1 MPAHPI
7 ATDRSSH
14 ACANVALLRALAT
27 PESYPG
33 APPVTVHE
41 THASWV
47 FVAGERAYK
56 LKKPVALGFLDYST
70 PALRRSACR
79 EEVRVNQALAPG
91 IYLGVRA
98 IVAVDD
104 RFEIVPEGTRGA
116 MEYLVE
122 MRSFSAQDTF
132 AGLISAGE
140 LTRRDVIEAARL
152 LAGFH
157 RSAPIVADWD
167 ADVPLA
173 RWQQN
178 VQELGRCRAPAGWR
192 LDVAVAFGEAFVE
205 SHRAELCRRARL
217 GLARDGHGD
226 LRCEH
231 VLARPTVRVV
241 DRIEFDASLRHN
253 DVACDLAFLAM
264 DLEASGQA
272 WAARELVTAYRAAG
286 MDPGGERLRA
296 FYAAHWAL
304 VRAKVGLIAAAAHDG
319 GARDAH
325 SAQAQRLWS
334 LADQLCWRAR
344 GPLAVIVCGPAAS
357 GKSVLAR
364 ELSRRSRMPVVSS
377 DEARKRLAHLDSRQ
391 PARPEHYSARFTHL
405 TYQQLTHE
413 ALLAHRRGDGVIV
426 DATCHTRSARA
437 VLLERLRRAGV
448 APLIVRCEAPLE
460 LLRERAAAR
469 LSDPQRV
476 SDATP
481 AIAEA
486 QFEAFEEFDPRSDG
500 EVLRLDTSGDLDG
513 QLAEIAHAVDR
524 RRLQRTRP
532 GPC

>member
-1 MPAHPI
+1 MPAQPI

-14 ACANVALLRALAT
+14 ACANAALLRALAT

-56 LKKPVALGFLDYST
+56 LKKPVTLGFLDYST

-79 EEVRVNQALAPG
+79 EEVRVNQSLAPG

-116 MEYLVE
+116 LEYLVE
-122 MRSFSAQDTF
+122 MRSFRAQDTF
-132 AGLISAGE
+132 SGLISAGE

-157 RSAPIVADWD
+157 RSAPVVGDWD
-167 ADVPLA
+167 ADVPLE

-205 SHRAELCRRARL
+205 SHRAELGRRAGL

-272 WAARELVTAYRAAG
+272 
-286 MDPGGERLRA
+286 
-296 FYAAHWAL
+296 
-304 VRAKVGLIAAAAHDG
+304 
-319 GARDAH
+319 
-325 SAQAQRLWS
+325 
-334 LADQLCWRAR
+334 
-344 GPLAVIVCGPAAS
+344 
-357 GKSVLAR
+357 
-364 ELSRRSRMPVVSS
+364 
-377 DEARKRLAHLDSRQ
+377 
-391 PARPEHYSARFTHL
+391 
-405 TYQQLTHE
+405 
-413 ALLAHRRGDGVIV
+413 
-426 DATCHTRSARA
+426 
-437 VLLERLRRAGV
+437 
-448 APLIVRCEAPLE
+448 
-460 LLRERAAAR
+460 
-469 LSDPQRV
+469 
-476 SDATP
+476 
-481 AIAEA
+481 
-486 QFEAFEEFDPRSDG
+486 
-500 EVLRLDTSGDLDG
+500 
-513 QLAEIAHAVDR
+513 
-524 RRLQRTRP
+524 
-532 GPC
+532 